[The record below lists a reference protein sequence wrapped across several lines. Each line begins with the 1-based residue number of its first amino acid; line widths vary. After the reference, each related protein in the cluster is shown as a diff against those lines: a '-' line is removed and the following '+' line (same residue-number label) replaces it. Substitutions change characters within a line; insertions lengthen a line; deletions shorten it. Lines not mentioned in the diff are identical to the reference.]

1 VNYDYKDRKPRQNIE
16 KTYLENGSFYLF
28 KPQLLIKDNNRLG
41 GDISLFVMDKYKM
54 FQIDSIEDIEL
65 SSVIMNGFNLNT
77 E

>member
-1 VNYDYKDRKPRQNIE
+1 MCIRDR
-16 KTYLENGSFYLF
+16 F